1 MLIVVAGGT
10 YIAYNL
16 NLLGPMMQMTNAA
29 TNQGVEI
36 VKERLRDFIASSDTA
51 RQALGVPARND
62 SDNISMD
69 SLDSRGKK
77 KAKSTEDDVDE
88 I

>member
-1 MLIVVAGGT
+1 MAAGGT
-10 YIAYNL
+10 YVAYNL
-16 NLLGPMMQMTNAA
+16 NLLGPMAQMTNAA
-29 TNQGVEI
+29 TTQGVEI

-51 RQALGVPARND
+51 RQALGVPARGD

-69 SLDSRGKK
+69 TLDSRGKTK
-77 KAKSTEDDVDE
+77 TRSTEDDVDE